1 MMKPIK
7 YAAAVLSFVAA
18 TCAVSCSDDPQ
29 VMPDVES
36 DGLTTLTIA
45 VPAEIQSRSTL
56 DDGTQAT
63 ELHYAVYRRNGS
75 TVNTEPIIVSG
86 EGDYAV
92 GTFPAGSM
100 STTVTLRLMPRDQY
114 TAVFWAQSHF
124 DAENI
129 FQLPFVFFF
138 RDSEEYEV
146 PAGTLWVNYDQM
158 IRNSGKCD
166 AFYARADI
174 SGGSAASVTL
184 TRPFAQVNLGAT
196 DYDHPIVDAANKD
209 LKAYLGID
217 GIPDM
222 LNMFTGETSGYSRY
236 YFYTAEHAIPAMD
249 EEFPGHPECKWL
261 VSQYALAPKEGQL
274 VECNYTLYNGNNSI
288 AWKNRIQNI
297 PVKANARTNL
307 IGDLYLQ
314 SADIQVEIFP
324 YMGAPYESEITAEEP
339 VADANGNLTVSSAE
353 QLKGLVDGV
362 SAGNSYEGKTITIN
376 ADIDLTGKKLPTNT
390 RYTSFKGKIVGGGH
404 AISGI
409 TEPLFAN
416 FAGQLENIT
425 LNAENANGSAFADKL
440 GMSETTSFTDVTV
453 NGSIYSATGNAA
465 GLVANASS
473 RDFTL
478 SGCVNNATIVGK
490 EAAGLVA
497 GRSGRFAVSD
507 CRNTGSIEAL
517 NGSAGGLLTTAID
530 GRDAAN
536 NTSGLYSSITNCV
549 NEGSVTGS
557 GLVGGIAATFG
568 GDCLKEITN
577 CSNSGALKSIV
588 KSPGSYYC
596 VGGIV
601 GQTPACH
608 YSTAYKMSELTNT
621 GAITIEVNKTPT
633 SRFSIGGI
641 IGFYDTAEWATTAT
655 FDKFTNDAPIT
666 ITGNLAGEQF
676 EGHTAGLVCDMY
688 LMAAGQSYTVT
699 FKNCTIGDKTVI
711 SSENPG
717 VTVTPYAG
725 TAKPDLRGSWQDQTV
740 AFDNVTNNTDYE
752 LNPPVMDLSNN

>member
-7 YAAAVLSFVAA
+7 YAAAMLTLVAA
-18 TCAVSCSDDPQ
+18 TCAMSCSDEPQ
-29 VMPDVES
+29 VAPDVES
-36 DGLTTLTIA
+36 DGLTTLTIS

-56 DDGTQAT
+56 DDGTQANV
-63 ELHYAVYRRNGS
+63 LYYAVYRRDGETINP
-75 TVNTEPIIVSG
+75 EPVIVAG
-86 EGDYAV
+86 EGDYAL
-92 GTFPAGSM
+92 GSFPAGSI
-100 STTVTLRLMPRDQY
+100 STTVTLRLMVRDQY
-114 TAVFWAQSHF
+114 TAVFWAQSEF
-124 DAENI
+124 ESEEI
-129 FQLPFVFFF
+129 YELPFKFFP
-138 RDSEEYEV
+138 RASEEYGME
-146 PAGTLWVNYDQM
+146 AGAVWVNYDQM

-166 AFYARADI
+166 AFYARLDLT
-174 SGGSAASVTL
+174 GGQPASATL

-196 DYDHPIVDAANKD
+196 DYNDPLVDAGNKD
-209 LKAYLGID
+209 LKAYLGIV
-217 GIPDM
+217 GLPDM

-425 LNAENANGSAFADKL
+425 LNAESANGSAFAAQL
-440 GMSETTSFTDVTV
+440 SGGEGVAFTDVTV
-453 NGSIYSATGNAA
+453 NGSIYSANGNAA
-465 GLVANASS
+465 GIAANGYYS
-473 RDFTL
+473 DFTMT
-478 SGCVNNATIVGK
+478 GCVNNATIVGK
-490 EAAGLVA
+490 QYAAGLIA
-497 GRSGRFAVSD
+497 GGSGKMIISN

-517 NGSAGGLLTTAID
+517 GSMAGGICTGSSANGSK
-530 GRDAAN
+530 
-536 NTSGLYSSITNCV
+536 ITDCV
-549 NEGSVTGS
+549 NEGDVTAG
-557 GLVGGIAATFG
+557 GKVGGIAAQFG
-568 GDCLKEITN
+568 GVGMVMKN
-577 CSNSGALKSIV
+577 CTNSGAVKSIV
-588 KSPGSYYC
+588 KSDSYSHR
-596 VGGIV
+596 VGGIC
-601 GQTPACH
+601 GDIRDSSSSAQ
-608 YSTAYKMSELTNT
+608 AYEISDLTNT
-621 GAITIEVNKTPT
+621 GAVSIDISKCPT
-633 SRFSIGGI
+633 SECLVGGI
-641 IGFYDTAEWATTAT
+641 FGNYSSGEWVTRASLV
-655 FDKFTNDAPIT
+655 KLHNDAPIT
-666 ITGNLAGEQF
+666 IVGNNTGETYDKAR
-676 EGHTAGLVCDMY
+676 TAGLVCGIY
-688 LMAAGQSYTVT
+688 LMAAGQAYTVT
-699 FKNCTIGDKTVI
+699 FKDCTIGDRTVI

>member
-222 LNMFTGETSGYSRY
+222 LNMFTGETSGYASY
-236 YFYTAEHAIPAMD
+236 NFYKSEQAIPAMD

-274 VECNYTLYNGNNSI
+274 VECNYTLYNGNSSI

-324 YMGAPYESEITAEEP
+324 YMGAPYETEITAEEP
-339 VADANGNLTVSSAE
+339 VADADGNLTVSSAE

-362 SAGNSYEGKTITIN
+362 TAGNSYEGKTITLD

-390 RYTSFKGKIVGGGH
+390 GYTAFKGKIVGGGH

-425 LNAENANGSAFADKL
+425 LNAESANGSAFAAQL
-440 GMSETTSFTDVTV
+440 SSGEGIAFTDVTV

-465 GLVANASS
+465 GLVAAGSYS
-473 RDFTL
+473 GFTMT
-478 SGCVNNATIVGK
+478 GCVNNATIVGK
-490 EAAGLVA
+490 QYAAGLIA
-497 GRSGRFAVSD
+497 GGSGKMIISN

-517 NGSAGGLLTTAID
+517 GSMAGGICTGSSANGSK
-530 GRDAAN
+530 
-536 NTSGLYSSITNCV
+536 ITDCV
-549 NEGSVTGS
+549 NEGDVTAG
-557 GLVGGIAATFG
+557 GKVGGIAAQFG
-568 GDCLKEITN
+568 GVGMVMKN
-577 CSNSGALKSIV
+577 CTNSGAVKSIV
-588 KSPGSYYC
+588 KSDAYSHR
-596 VGGIV
+596 VGGIC
-601 GQTPACH
+601 GDIRDSSSSAQ
-608 YSTAYKMSELTNT
+608 AYEISDLTNT
-621 GAITIEVNKTPT
+621 GAVSIDISKCPT
-633 SRFSIGGI
+633 SECCVGGI
-641 IGFYDTAEWATTAT
+641 FGYYSTGEWVTRASLV
-655 FDKFTNDAPIT
+655 KLHNDAPIT
-666 ITGNLAGEQF
+666 IVGNNTGETYDKAR
-676 EGHTAGLVCDMY
+676 TAGLVCGIY
-688 LMAAGQSYTVT
+688 LMAAGQAYTVT
-699 FKNCTIGDKTVI
+699 FKDCTIGDKTVI

-725 TAKPDLRGSWQDQTV
+725 TAKPNLRGAWQDQTV
-740 AFDNVTNNTDYE
+740 AFDNVTNNTEYD
-752 LNPPVMDLSNN
+752 LNPPVQDLSKN